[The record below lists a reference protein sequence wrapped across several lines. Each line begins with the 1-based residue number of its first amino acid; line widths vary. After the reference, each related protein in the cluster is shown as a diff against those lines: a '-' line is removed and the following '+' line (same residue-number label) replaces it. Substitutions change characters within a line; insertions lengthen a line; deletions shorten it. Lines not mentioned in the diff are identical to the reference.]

1 MESKQDLA
9 ARLVQREV
17 FQCISSLVS
26 GLAKIAN
33 EVNYS
38 NFNDAF
44 GIDQDD
50 LYNLCQRPNYEE
62 AARSFIMDDADLD
75 DLESIAD
82 EVGHWDDVL
91 EAVVPAVREFEDD
104 ETVMFTY
111 VGTTENFTD
120 EDEARE
126 AAIESSMGLIREKV
140 WAMVTTQEEF
150 QKIVQDHNLDYDYD
164 EVYEHYSISDW
175 LARKLSDEG
184 EITGEVAGLTVWGRC
199 CTGQSMTLDP
209 VIQKIATDLW
219 GDVDGD

>member
-33 EVNYS
+33 EVNYKA
-38 NFNDAF
+38 FEDAF
-44 GIDQDD
+44 GLDQDE
-50 LYNLCQRPNYEE
+50 LYNILQRPNYEE
-62 AARSFIMDDADLD
+62 AARQFIMDDADLD

-82 EVGHWDDVL
+82 EVGYWDDVL

-164 EVYEHYSISDW
+164 EVYEHWSVSNW
-175 LARKLSDEG
+175 LYEKLADK
-184 EITGEVAGLTVWGRC
+184 GEVVGSFADFEVWGRC
-199 CTGQSMTLDP
+199 CTGQSMTLDS
-209 VIQKIATDLW
+209 VIQEIACELW
-219 GDVDGD
+219 GNE

>member
-33 EVNYS
+33 EVNYKA
-38 NFNDAF
+38 FEDAF
-44 GIDQDD
+44 GLDQDE
-50 LYNLCQRPNYEE
+50 LYNILQRPNYEE
-62 AARSFIMDDADLD
+62 AARQFIMDDADLD

-82 EVGHWDDVL
+82 EVGYWDDVL
-91 EAVVPAVREFEDD
+91 EEAVPSVVELDDEEDPAFTYIGTVEQFSDEDD
-104 ETVMFTY
+104 
-111 VGTTENFTD
+111 
-120 EDEARE
+120 ARE
-126 AAIESSMGLIREKV
+126 SAIESSMGLIREKV

-199 CTGQSMTLDP
+199 CTGQSMTLDS
-209 VIQKIATDLW
+209 VIQEIACELW
-219 GDVDGD
+219 GNE